1 MTDSAMLSICRE
13 EEGGDREGKLGERRE
28 EVTAELVSCE
38 MRCWNKMTWVVE
50 ASWKQEGNGLID
62 ERATGG
68 KNSLS
73 MRPPVFNDPYCPYSD
88 F

>member
-50 ASWKQEGNGLID
+50 ASWKQEGNGQ
-62 ERATGG
+62 RATAG
-68 KNSLS
+68 NSGQQGAKTHYL
-73 MRPPVFNDPYCPYSD
+73 
-88 F
+88 